1 MSRYGSRDFGYEDRY
16 DRLTNYGNTRSQS
29 SPAYRQPPSDSMYDD
44 HYGRGI
50 SPQDRGIDRRRSG
63 VRMPV
68 EKRVKLIHFV
78 SMHTLR
84 IAL

>member
-1 MSRYGSRDFGYEDRY
+1 
-16 DRLTNYGNTRSQS
+16 
-29 SPAYRQPPSDSMYDD
+29 MYDD